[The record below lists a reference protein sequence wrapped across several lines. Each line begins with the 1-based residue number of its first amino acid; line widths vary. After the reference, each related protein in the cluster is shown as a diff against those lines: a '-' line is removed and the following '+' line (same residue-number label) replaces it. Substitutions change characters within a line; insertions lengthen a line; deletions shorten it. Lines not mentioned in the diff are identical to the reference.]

1 MESPVRSG
9 IEMIEGDSPE
19 SIVSS
24 QELDTPPWW
33 AALLKQHT
41 RHLQFDDSAALPI
54 SLLGQGRLA
63 IRLLMSVLLKTY
75 HIEDS
80 TPLQS
85 LLGLISDWFRDLW
98 EWL

>member
-1 MESPVRSG
+1 MASGGESSCSSDCCMESPVSSG

-41 RHLQFDDSAALPI
+41 RHLQFDDSAALPM
-54 SLLGQGRLA
+54 SLLSTCSGLCA
-63 IRLLMSVLLKTY
+63 EAFVLKARRV
-75 HIEDS
+75 S
-80 TPLQS
+80 
-85 LLGLISDWFRDLW
+85 
-98 EWL
+98 